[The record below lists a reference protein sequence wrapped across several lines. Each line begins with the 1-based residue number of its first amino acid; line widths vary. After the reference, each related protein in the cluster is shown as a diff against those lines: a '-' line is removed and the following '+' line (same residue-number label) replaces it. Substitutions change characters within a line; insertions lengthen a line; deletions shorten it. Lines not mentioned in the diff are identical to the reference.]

1 MALERIE
8 EELGLLTV
16 LRDAVNFYLSYLQE
30 RRDERESA
38 ILELTDAA
46 TQVEQMDQKREQ
58 AKRELESLREKKGQ
72 IDSEF
77 ESIEPYVQL
86 LSKIGDIKKEV
97 TERQE
102 KLREK
107 ENTLV
112 VQERV
117 ALSKP
122 DDEIVQDKLKRDRAI
137 FRGAKASEDLVL
149 QRLGEDLNW
158 HSQRLGDAGVNVKE
172 VEKQAQAV
180 QGKLQRIT
188 TAIDDKAQNV
198 TSMDRFIQSR
208 QEQVDRLG
216 ELKEDLDKHEVDL
229 ANVAEVA
236 RLISEVPLN
245 VQPVPVEPT
254 S

>member
-1 MALERIE
+1 MALEKI

-16 LRDAVNFYLSYLQE
+16 LRDAVNFYSSYLQE
-30 RRDERESA
+30 RRDERGSA
-38 ILELTDAA
+38 VLELTEAA

-58 AKRELESLREKKGQ
+58 AKRELEGLREEKAQ

-77 ESIEPYVQL
+77 GSIEPYVQL

-97 TERQE
+97 AERQQRLRKREDVLITQE
-102 KLREK
+102 KAAK
-107 ENTLV
+107 
-112 VQERV
+112 
-117 ALSKP
+117 SKP
-122 DDEIVQDKLKRDRAI
+122 DDEIVQDAVKRDRAI
-137 FRGAKASEDLVL
+137 FRGEKASEDLIF

-158 HSQRLGDAGVNVKE
+158 HSQRLSAAGVNVKE

-188 TAIDDKAQNV
+188 TAIEGKAQSV

-208 QEQVDRLG
+208 QERVDRLG
-216 ELKEDLDKHEVDL
+216 ELKEDLSKHEMDL
-229 ANVAEVA
+229 ANIAEVA

-245 VQPVPVEPT
+245 VQPVSVEHT